1 MNEKENT
8 NTHTC
13 VGVPKTLAKSARK
26 ASIALY
32 WTKLTVEN
40 FVTERWANRE
50 TTDKVRRE
58 RVTHFVFFDFIII
71 FFFFFLFFLFFF

>member
-8 NTHTC
+8 NTC

-26 ASIALY
+26 AAIALY

-40 FVTERWANRE
+40 LVTERWANRE

-58 RVTHFVFFDFIII
+58 RVTHFVFFDFINI
-71 FFFFFLFFLFFF
+71 FFFCFFLFFFFFF